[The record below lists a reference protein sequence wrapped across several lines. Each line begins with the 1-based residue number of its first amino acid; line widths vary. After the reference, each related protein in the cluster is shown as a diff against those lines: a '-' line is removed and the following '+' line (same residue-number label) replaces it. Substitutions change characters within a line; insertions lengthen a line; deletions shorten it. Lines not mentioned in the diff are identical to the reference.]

1 MDLDAFFSEEFSSVL
16 PKVSGCSLSGSIRDA
31 RGRCLGMALV
41 RSLVNPPC
49 DCCDFR
55 DCGGYEI
62 LGAVKVKV
70 GTMDPWGFDFR
81 GSGEVT

>member
-1 MDLDAFFSEEFSSVL
+1 MDLDAFFFGGVFQRS